1 MEPHS
6 NVWIEHNGVVVLSE
20 WRVKLLEMIDQTGSI
35 SRAADKMNVTYHRAW
50 EKLHEMEE
58 GLGYKL
64 VNAQVGGVHGG
75 GAELTPQGRDLMKKF
90 RAFDQGLNDEIELRF
105 AKAFGDSTKK
115 TAQSPILKA
124 DLNVEQPEKN

>member
-20 WRVKLLEMIDQTGSI
+20 WRVNLLEMIDQTGSI

-58 GLGYKL
+58 GLGFKL
-64 VNAQVGGVHGG
+64 VDAQVGGVHGG
-75 GAELTPQGRDLMKKF
+75 GAELTAQGRELIKKF
-90 RAFDQGLNDEIELRF
+90 RAFDQGLSDEVEQRF
-105 AKAFGDSTKK
+105 ADAFGQQV
-115 TAQSPILKA
+115 A
-124 DLNVEQPEKN
+124 